1 MPEQA
6 SRNAKREGEGAAK
19 APGPEAPSL
28 PPVEEHQG
36 PVPRRGPAFKTRYGR
51 VEAAVWARDLD
62 EGGTVFSVTLHRN
75 YPDKEGRWQRTG
87 ALDEQDLLPAA
98 KALDECYV
106 FIQKDR
112 QAGRGPGNGGR

>member
-1 MPEQA
+1 MPSQA
-6 SRNAKREGEGAAK
+6 SRNAGRGEAAK
-19 APGPEAPSL
+19 APEPVLSVPEA
-28 PPVEEHQG
+28 EERQG
-36 PVPRRGPAFKTRYGR
+36 PVPHRGPAFRTRYGR

-62 EGGTVFSVTLHRN
+62 EGGTVFGVTLHRN

-106 FIQKDR
+106 FIRMDR
-112 QAGRGPGNGGR
+112 RAGRDSGNGGG